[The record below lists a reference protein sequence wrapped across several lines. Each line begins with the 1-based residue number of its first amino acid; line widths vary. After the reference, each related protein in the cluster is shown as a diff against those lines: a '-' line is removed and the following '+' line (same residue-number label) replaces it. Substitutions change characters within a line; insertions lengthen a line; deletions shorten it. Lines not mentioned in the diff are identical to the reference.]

1 MDKVCR
7 SRGFTLVE
15 LLVVIAIIGIL
26 IALLLPAVQ
35 SAREAARRMQ
45 CANNLK
51 QMGLAVHSFHTAR
64 NILPPSRIC
73 DHHATWLVLILPY
86 LEQQPLYDDWD
97 IGLCFYTQS
106 REVREAVVSG
116 YLCPSRARSE
126 TTITNTPDSGHSG
139 QGDQNGNEFF
149 GAVTDYGAASG
160 LKGRSGSD
168 GLDHEGAL
176 IYGLATNCS
185 HTSPLTSWTSKT
197 RIASIIDGTSN
208 TLLVGEET
216 YQLAHSVCAYNG
228 DHNWGWA
235 LGLPPDPSGT
245 KYPASEDFS
254 DHPLQR
260 DRTKSGFGSDHPGI
274 CQFVFCDGS
283 VRALSIETSTEVLGS
298 LLTRAGNEVIP
309 SDAF

>member
-1 MDKVCR
+1 MSRLDE

-45 CANNLK
+45 CANHLK
-51 QMGLAVHSFHTAR
+51 QIGLAVHSFHAGQ

-86 LEQQPLYDDWD
+86 IEQQTLYDGWD

-116 YLCPSRARSE
+116 YLCPSRTRSE
-126 TTITNTPDSGHSG
+126 STITNTPDSAHSG
-139 QGDQNGNEFF
+139 EGDQNGNEFF
-149 GAVTDYGAASG
+149 GAVTDYAATSG
-160 LKGRSGSD
+160 LKGRVGSD
-168 GLDHEGAL
+168 GVDHEGAL
-176 IYGLATNCS
+176 VYGLATNCS
-185 HTSPLTSWTSKT
+185 HTAPLTTWTSKT
-197 RIASIIDGTSN
+197 RIASIVDGTSN
-208 TLLVGEET
+208 TFLAGEWT
-216 YQLAHSVCAYNG
+216 YQRAQSVCAYNG
-228 DHNWGWA
+228 DHNWGAA

-245 KYPASEDFS
+245 KYPAAEDFS

-260 DRTKSGFGSDHPGI
+260 DRTKDGFGSDHPGV

-283 VRALSIETSTEVLGS
+283 VRALSVETSTEILGS
-298 LLTRAGNEVIP
+298 LLTRAGREVIP
-309 SDAF
+309 GDAF